1 MVNLDFTVIGV
12 NDVTTDPT
20 VRFKCVTSDGE
31 KLYIGTDRSVEESA
45 DVWEYSNGNYTKITD
60 NLASQNFYSVETLLM
75 DDGKLFAGVGGGYT
89 DGVATEN
96 FKGQVWVNNSLKWV
110 DAGISNSDTN
120 STTNYI
126 RSLVKVG
133 DDIYAGG
140 SRYDLFK
147 FSPSGPSFALTL
159 KASESGNMPPEYD
172 LNAKYNTENWIDLET
187 DGSAVYGAV
196 LPIDAI
202 RTGSITQPPLTTPSS
217 IVKYDGASL
226 IRFSP
231 NLDYGNGGTRCV
243 SKLHYDDGYLYAGTY
258 NSTSGTEVWR
268 SPIESGGGTWT
279 RINTPGFG
287 DFRNFVTKDIKTL
300 DGHIVVSVQGSLGGQ
315 LWAYDKSDSS
325 WTRQTVNS
333 DVVYEAYYIQR
344 LGTLNYLVGQ
354 CPQYFVQSG
363 DDTLILSGP
372 DAYASGLPHLMDN
385 SIASYPLGDDRYRFF
400 TNNGPRTVVTEG
412 TLENPFETI
421 RSPLQDMTSAIDNGA
436 SYWCAPFD
444 LYDTGS
450 SSTAVS
456 SFYFQEILDKKP
468 SYTSGYLDL
477 NGSGFEFRTEDNL
490 GNFLSST
497 PASAIYNY
505 AYLNDFINKPASGQA
520 LAHPQS
526 VLYDADED
534 LLLGTLYCEEGKWG
548 IAGPASASTK
558 ACGPSTNFLRGEWH
572 QLRSMRLMVSNDKGL
587 SFSDCGSL
595 ILPPSGVRNTPN
607 DATSIS
613 ATTYARNVGP
623 SNGAFQKR
631 VDPETGVE
639 YLYVYFCRFPNE
651 LNVNSITLGVAR
663 APYSSVISYA
673 LNGSAYPFSA
683 YHNGSWDQVINSEPL
698 ANASATELYP
708 PVLRNDL
715 GDGAYFDQPQP
726 LKCSNAENYSVLGT
740 TPTFSLDPF
749 IVITDAFS
757 HVNGIFTSDGVTFG
771 YPQKVIQKPLK
782 VREDGITNISLKYLA
797 HVGPSSHLTESGD
810 TFNTV
815 DSGYTYTTE
824 YGSLEAHDSFWQTL
838 EVNRTSVSAPVVAST
853 DRSFETGRYIRA
865 FNSKYAID
873 RGQLPG
879 IYAAMHRIGEN
890 KKLLN
895 SQVAIEASTSSLEA
909 YLDALILARSFEGED
924 PNDFAALTAEIN
936 RIQALLDGDYR
947 SYTASGT
954 NSNTAGYTFP
964 ASVNDY
970 YNFEFGRDL
979 HRLYH
984 IYHENFQWHRLS
996 PDVQKQD
1003 GANIFSHT
1011 FGPLLY
1017 NHDFEELGSVTTQVA
1032 SSFANPDKIDVT
1044 DTAFTGPGSFVT
1056 SALSSLVY
1064 VSSTSSYED
1073 TVVAE
1078 RTSSGV
1084 VEAVELVL
1092 TSGTEADSSFSII
1105 KVPGSQRASYEDP
1118 FLFDKTLVLMRSGVG
1133 AASRLRFDISKYD
1146 ADSTHPITNNFLSP
1160 EHEFKVT
1167 LSSLISRDSGATLGG
1182 RSVGVWIHTKPEDGK
1197 MWSFTSDGEWTQHD
1211 QLISRQD
1218 MLTKYSHTKQ
1228 VPLTSRN
1235 PNSSNSSS
1243 TTNYACLDQVTS
1255 NRNSPVM
1262 GLGEQDFSS
1271 FEVTFNTRNRNLRL
1285 PRDYQ
1290 KDYNQLHR
1298 LDQNYVIEV
1307 FMAPGAQPDEFMLV
1321 DKVQVQDLTMKKLS
1335 EIFAA
1340 GTKSDPLC
1348 VIDDLKRGCL
1358 EYRVELTKQDLFDIF
1373 KHFNNIAGKNAATA
1387 YASRDKTKTETI
1399 MESEGGSRIDYR
1411 LPNGLLFDV
1420 ADAGSYYTQVVIQV

>member
-60 NLASQNFYSVETLLM
+60 NLAPQNFYSVETLLM

-202 RTGSITQPPLTTPSS
+202 RTGSITEPPLTTPSS

-325 WTRQTVNS
+325 WTRQTINS
-333 DVVYEAYYIQR
+333 DVVYEAYYIQK
-344 LGTLNYLVGQ
+344 LGNTNYLVGQ

-363 DDTLILSGP
+363 DDTLMLSGP

-385 SIASYPLGDDRYRFF
+385 SIASYALGDDRYRFF
-400 TNNGPRTVVTEG
+400 TCNGPRPIVTEG

-436 SYWCAPFD
+436 FYWCAPFD
-444 LYDTGS
+444 LYGTGS
-450 SSTAVS
+450 TSTAVS
-456 SFYFQEILDKKP
+456 SFYFQDILDKKP

-477 NGSGFEFRTEDNL
+477 NGSGFEFRVEDDL
-490 GNFLSST
+490 GNFLSSV
-497 PASAIYNY
+497 PGSAVYNY
-505 AYLNDFINKPASGQA
+505 AHMNDFINKPASGQA
-520 LAHPQS
+520 LVHPQS

-534 LLLGTLYCEEGKWG
+534 LLLGTLYCEEGKW
-548 IAGPASASTK
+548 AVVGPPSASPK
-558 ACGPSTNFLRGEWH
+558 ACGPLTHFTRGEWH
-572 QLRSMRLMVSNDKGL
+572 QLRSMRLVVSNDKGL
-587 SFSDCGSL
+587 SFSDCGYL
-595 ILPPSGVRNTPN
+595 IKSPSGARNIPN
-607 DATSIS
+607 DATSTS
-613 ATTYARNVGP
+613 ATTYATNIGP

-631 VDPETGVE
+631 TDPETGVE
-639 YLYVYFCRFPNE
+639 YLYVYFCRFLNE
-651 LNVNSITLGVAR
+651 LNTKEVTLGAAR
-663 APYSSVISYA
+663 APYASAVSYA
-673 LNGSAYPFSA
+673 LSGLTYPFSA
-683 YHNGSWDQVINSEPL
+683 YHNGSWDQVINSETL
-698 ANASATELYP
+698 VNGSATELYP
-708 PVLRNDL
+708 PVLRNDSGGGSFL
-715 GDGAYFDQPQP
+715 DQPQP
-726 LKCSNAENYSVLGT
+726 LKCTNADNYSVLGS

-749 IVITDAFS
+749 IVVTDAFS

-782 VREDGITNISLKYLA
+782 VRENGTTNVSLKYLA

-810 TFNTV
+810 TFTTM
-815 DSGYTYTTE
+815 DSGYTFTTE

-838 EVNRTSVSAPVVAST
+838 EINRTSVSAPVVAST

-879 IYAAMHRIGEN
+879 IYAAMHRIKERGKGLKALIDVTPSTSANETY
-890 KKLLN
+890 LEYLT
-895 SQVAIEASTSSLEA
+895 SSIEAEAATSATNPDRIADL
-909 YLDALILARSFEGED
+909 LAER
-924 PNDFAALTAEIN
+924 L
-936 RIQALLDGDYR
+936 RISALLRGDYD
-947 SYTASGT
+947 SYVTSATNAAS
-954 NSNTAGYTFP
+954 AGYEFP
-964 ASVNDY
+964 TSKNDY

-979 HRLYH
+979 HRLFH
-984 IYHENFQWHRLS
+984 IYKDNFRWHRLS
-996 PDVQKQD
+996 PDVQNKD
-1003 GANIFSHT
+1003 GANLFSHT

-1017 NHDFEELGSVTTQVA
+1017 NHDFETLGSDTNLVA
-1032 SSFANPDKIDVT
+1032 SSFTSPPRI
-1044 DTAFTGPGSFVT
+1044 TAASAPFTGANSFAAT
-1056 SALSSLVY
+1056 GNWNR
-1064 VSSTSSYED
+1064 VSGDPEYLD
-1073 TVVAE
+1073 TVE
-1078 RTSSGV
+1078 RVSFGLV
-1084 VEAVELVL
+1084 DDVELVL
-1092 TSGTEADSSFSII
+1092 TSGTEADSSFSIMR
-1105 KVPGSQRASYEDP
+1105 VPASLKASYEDP
-1118 FLFDKTLVLMRSGVG
+1118 FLYNNTLVLMRSGVG
-1133 AASRLRFDISKYD
+1133 AATRLRFDISKYA
-1146 ADSTHPITNNFLSP
+1146 ADSTYPIANNFLSP
-1160 EHEFKVT
+1160 EHEYRVD
-1167 LSSLISRDSGATLGG
+1167 LQSLVSRDSGTTLGG
-1182 RSVGVWIHTKPEDGK
+1182 RTIGVWIHTKAEDNRI
-1197 MWSFTSDGEWTQHD
+1197 WTYTPDKVWVQHTD
-1211 QLISRQD
+1211 LVTREDLIE
-1218 MLTKYSHTKQ
+1218 KYSHLKSLPSMPNDPQSTNTSGGLECIEQ
-1228 VPLTSRN
+1228 ATSR
-1235 PNSSNSSS
+1235 
-1243 TTNYACLDQVTS
+1243 T
-1255 NRNSPVM
+1255 SPVI
-1262 GLGEQDFSS
+1262 GLGASS
-1271 FEVTFNTRNRNLRL
+1271 FNNFRVNFHTRNRDIRL
-1285 PRDYQ
+1285 PKDYQ
-1290 KDYNQLHR
+1290 ENYRQLHR
-1298 LDQNYVIEV
+1298 LDQDYVIEV
-1307 FMAPGAQPDEFMLV
+1307 FMSPGAQPDEFMLV
-1321 DKVQVQDLTMKKLS
+1321 NKLEVQDTTMKKLS

-1348 VIDDLKRGCL
+1348 VRDDLPRGCL
-1358 EYRVELTKQDLFDIF
+1358 EYRVELTKQDLFDVF

-1387 YASRDKTKTETI
+1387 YASRDKAKTETI
-1399 MESEGGSRIDYR
+1399 MEAEGGSRIDYR
-1411 LPNGLLFDV
+1411 FPNALLDIT
-1420 ADAGSYYTQVVIQV
+1420 AGTSNLWNSEVVIPV